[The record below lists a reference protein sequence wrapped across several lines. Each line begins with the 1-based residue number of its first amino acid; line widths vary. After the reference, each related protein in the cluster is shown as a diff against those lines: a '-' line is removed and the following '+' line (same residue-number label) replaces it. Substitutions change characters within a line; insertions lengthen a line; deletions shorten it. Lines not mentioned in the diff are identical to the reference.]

1 MSLFI
6 DPSRKWLPQ
15 EWFTTII
22 VIRALFV
29 IALCIIV
36 IWQVLRPEND
46 LMRRDNEGNELD
58 DPAGGVLDGAADRL
72 SLGRTRRTRRAA
84 DEETVIEEVGAYP

>member
-1 MSLFI
+1 
-6 DPSRKWLPQ
+6 
-15 EWFTTII
+15 
-22 VIRALFV
+22 
-29 IALCIIV
+29 
-36 IWQVLRPEND
+36 
-46 LMRRDNEGNELD
+46 MRRDNEGNELD